1 MSKGESKEYRTR
13 LKEITSVLHKYGIT
27 RGITPQKLRMILE
40 DLGPT
45 YIKIGQI
52 MSLHSDILPKRY
64 CDELMCLRSEVT
76 PMEFPE
82 VKEVIEQAYGCPW
95 NEIFAFISDTPL
107 GSASIA
113 QVHRAELLSGE
124 QVVIKVQRT
133 GIYEIMAR
141 DIGLLRKAVKLMPP
155 ISLKGMA
162 DFDQV
167 LDELWNVTR
176 EEMNFLTEASNME
189 EFARRNAD
197 VVYVRTPK
205 LYQEYTTMHVLV
217 MEYIEG
223 PAIDD
228 KEKLLAGGYDLEEIG
243 IKLIDNYIK
252 QVMEDGFFHAD
263 PHPGNVKIQDGKI
276 VWIDMG
282 MMGRLTERDKEL
294 IGKAIRGI
302 AENDIGMIQ
311 ETVMALGE
319 FKEKPDQSVLYE
331 DISELM
337 SKYGSLDMGEIDVA
351 EVMMDLM
358 EVMKENKIRMP
369 HGLTM
374 LARGLTNMEGVLAD
388 IAPQINMIEI
398 ASRHISESMWKDLD
412 WKKELKHAGKNL
424 YRSMHKA
431 VEVPGLAADALHG
444 LMKGQTRVNLDLHA
458 SNDLAQLLRRLVRNV
473 VMGLWVMALL
483 ISSSIICT
491 TNMSPKICGIPAI
504 GAIGYLFAFA
514 IVMYVL
520 MKHELR
526 PGYHPWSSFF
536 LPFSLFLLDN
546 STNHILTCMVLLYLL
561 YHQKSSDSD
570 CYFVHFLVQIQIL
583 VSFCRHICP

>member
-223 PAIDD
+223 PVIDD

-282 MMGRLTERDKEL
+282 MMGRLTEHDRQL
-294 IGKAIRGI
+294 IGEAIEGV
-302 AENDIGMIQ
+302 AMNNIGKIQ
-311 ETVMALGE
+311 DAVLALGE
-319 FKEKPDQSVLYE
+319 FKGKPDSSKLYE
-331 DISELM
+331 DIRGLM
-337 SKYGSLDMGEIDVA
+337 EKYGTADMGNIDVA
-351 EVMMDLM
+351 EVMVNLM
-358 EVMKENKIRMP
+358 EVMKENKIMMP

-374 LARGLTNMEGVLAD
+374 LARGLTHVEGVLAEICPD
-388 IAPQINMIEI
+388 INMTQIAAARIKEQFFSNGNWKHEI
-398 ASRHISESMWKDLD
+398 
-412 WKKELKHAGKNL
+412 KKGGKNL
-424 YRSMHKA
+424 VWSLRRAIDIPS
-431 VEVPGLAADALHG
+431 LAADFLQG
-444 LMKGQTRVNLDLHA
+444 CMKGQTKINLDLHA
-458 SNDLAQLLRRLVRNV
+458 SDDLAWLLRRLVRNI

-491 TNMSPKICGIPAI
+491 TDMKPKLWGIPAL
-504 GAIGYLFAFA
+504 GAFGYVFAFI
-514 IVMYVL
+514 IVLYVFL
-520 MKHELR
+520 KH
-526 PGYHPWSSFF
+526 FF
-536 LPFSLFLLDN
+536 SR
-546 STNHILTCMVLLYLL
+546 
-561 YHQKSSDSD
+561 K
-570 CYFVHFLVQIQIL
+570 
-583 VSFCRHICP
+583 

>member
-162 DFDQV
+162 DFDLV
-167 LDELWNVTR
+167 LDELWSVTR
-176 EEMNFLTEASNME
+176 DEMNFLTEAANIE
-189 EFARRNAD
+189 EFARRNKD
-197 VVYVRTPK
+197 VNFVQTPV
-205 LYQEYTTMHVLV
+205 LYQQYTTVHVLV
-217 MEYIEG
+217 MEYIDG
-223 PAIDD
+223 CGIDEKD
-228 KEKLLAGGYDLEEIG
+228 KLLEDGYDLKEIG
-243 IKLIDNYIK
+243 SKLVDNYIK
-252 QVMEDGFFHAD
+252 QVMDDGFFHAD
-263 PHPGNVKIQDGKI
+263 PHSGNVKIRDGKI

-282 MMGRLTERDKEL
+282 MMGRLTEHDREMITLAIEGVALNDVGL
-294 IGKAIRGI
+294 ILKAVLG
-302 AENDIGMIQ
+302 
-311 ETVMALGE
+311 LGE
-319 FKEKPDQSVLYE
+319 FKERPEQRKLYE
-331 DISELM
+331 DIEGLLL
-337 SKYGSLDMGEIDVA
+337 KYGSTDMGKINVA
-351 EVMMDLM
+351 EVMTDLM
-358 EVMKENKIRMP
+358 EVMKENKIMMP

-374 LARGLTNMEGVLAD
+374 LARGLTHMEGVLAN
-388 IAPQINMIEI
+388 IAPDINMVEI
-398 ASRHISESMWKDLD
+398 AKARLAADFLHNFNF
-412 WKKELKHAGKNL
+412 KKELKSTG
-424 YRSMHKA
+424 RSLLKSVRKMIDIPSMTTDLMD
-431 VEVPGLAADALHG
+431 EF
-444 LMKGQTRVNLDLHA
+444 MKGQTKVNLDLRV
-458 SNDLAQLLRRLVRNV
+458 SKDLAFLLRRLVRNI

-491 TNMSPKICGIPAI
+491 TDMTPKFMGIPAL
-504 GAIGYLFAFA
+504 GAFGYLMAVV
-514 IVMYVL
+514 IMIYVFV
-520 MKHELR
+520 KHI
-526 PGYHPWSSFF
+526 
-536 LPFSLFLLDN
+536 FSR
-546 STNHILTCMVLLYLL
+546 
-561 YHQKSSDSD
+561 K
-570 CYFVHFLVQIQIL
+570 
-583 VSFCRHICP
+583 

>member
-64 CDELMCLRSEVT
+64 CDELMRLRSEVT

-189 EFARRNAD
+189 EFARRNED

-223 PAIDD
+223 SAIDD
-228 KEKLLAGGYDLEEIG
+228 KEKLLSGGYDLEEIG

-263 PHPGNVKIQDGKI
+263 PHPGNVKVQDGKI

-311 ETVMALGE
+311 EAVMALGE

-398 ASRHISESMWKDLD
+398 ASRHIAESMWKDLD

-444 LMKGQTRVNLDLHA
+444 LMKGQTRVNLDLHV
-458 SNDLAQLLRRLVRNV
+458 SNDLAHLLRRLVRNV

-491 TNMSPKICGIPAI
+491 TDMKPKIWGIPAI
-504 GAIGYLFAFA
+504 GVIGYLFAFA

-520 MKHELR
+520 VK
-526 PGYHPWSSFF
+526 
-536 LPFSLFLLDN
+536 
-546 STNHILTCMVLLYLL
+546 HILS
-561 YHQKSSDSD
+561 K
-570 CYFVHFLVQIQIL
+570 
-583 VSFCRHICP
+583 

>member
-1 MSKGESKEYRTR
+1 MSKEESKEYRTR

-27 RGITPQKLRMILE
+27 RGVTPQKLRMILE

-64 CDELMCLRSEVT
+64 CDELMRLRSEVT
-76 PMEFPE
+76 PMGFNE

-95 NEIFAFISDTPL
+95 NEIFSSISETPL

-113 QVHRAELLSGE
+113 QVHRAELTGGE
-124 QVVIKVQRT
+124 SVVIKVQRK

-189 EFARRNAD
+189 EFARRNEEVA
-197 VVYVRTPK
+197 YVRTPK

-228 KEKLLAGGYDLEEIG
+228 KEKLLADGYDLEEIG
-243 IKLIDNYIK
+243 VKLIDNYIK

-263 PHPGNVKIQDGKI
+263 PHPGNVKVQDGKI

-282 MMGRLTERDKEL
+282 MMGRLIERDKEL
-294 IGKAIRGI
+294 IGQAIRGI

-311 ETVMALGE
+311 EAVMALGE

-398 ASRHISESMWKDLD
+398 ASRHITEMMWKDLD

-444 LMKGQTRVNLDLHA
+444 LMKGQTRVNLDLHV
-458 SNDLAQLLRRLVRNV
+458 SNDLAHLLRRLVRNV

-491 TNMSPKICGIPAI
+491 TDMKPKIWGIPAI
-504 GAIGYLFAFA
+504 GVIGYLFAFA

-520 MKHELR
+520 VK
-526 PGYHPWSSFF
+526 
-536 LPFSLFLLDN
+536 
-546 STNHILTCMVLLYLL
+546 HILS
-561 YHQKSSDSD
+561 K
-570 CYFVHFLVQIQIL
+570 
-583 VSFCRHICP
+583 

>member
-162 DFDQV
+162 DFDLV
-167 LDELWNVTR
+167 LDELWSVTR
-176 EEMNFLTEASNME
+176 DEMNFLTEAANIE
-189 EFARRNAD
+189 EFARRNKD
-197 VVYVRTPK
+197 VNFVQTPV
-205 LYQEYTTMHVLV
+205 LYQQYTTVHVLV
-217 MEYIEG
+217 MEYIDG
-223 PAIDD
+223 CGIDEKD
-228 KEKLLAGGYDLEEIG
+228 KLLEDGYDLKEIG
-243 IKLIDNYIK
+243 SKLVDNYIK
-252 QVMEDGFFHAD
+252 QVMDDGFFHAD
-263 PHPGNVKIQDGKI
+263 PHSGNVKIRDGKI

-282 MMGRLTERDKEL
+282 MMGRLTEHDREMITLAIEGVALNDVGL
-294 IGKAIRGI
+294 ILKAVLG
-302 AENDIGMIQ
+302 
-311 ETVMALGE
+311 LGE
-319 FKEKPDQSVLYE
+319 FKERPEQRKLYE
-331 DISELM
+331 DIEGLLL
-337 SKYGSLDMGEIDVA
+337 KYGSTDMGKINVA
-351 EVMMDLM
+351 EVMTDLM
-358 EVMKENKIRMP
+358 EVMKENKIMMP

-374 LARGLTNMEGVLAD
+374 LARGLTHMEGVLAN
-388 IAPQINMIEI
+388 IAPDINMVEI
-398 ASRHISESMWKDLD
+398 ARARLAANFLHNFNF
-412 WKKELKHAGKNL
+412 KKELKNTG
-424 YRSMHKA
+424 RSLLKSVRKMIDLPSMTTDLMD
-431 VEVPGLAADALHG
+431 EF
-444 LMKGQTRVNLDLHA
+444 MKGQSKVNLDLRV
-458 SNDLAQLLRRLVRNV
+458 SKDLAFLLRRLVRNI

-491 TNMSPKICGIPAI
+491 TDMTPKFMGIPAL
-504 GAIGYLFAFA
+504 GAFGYLMAVV
-514 IVMYVL
+514 IIIYVFV
-520 MKHELR
+520 KHI
-526 PGYHPWSSFF
+526 
-536 LPFSLFLLDN
+536 FSR
-546 STNHILTCMVLLYLL
+546 
-561 YHQKSSDSD
+561 K
-570 CYFVHFLVQIQIL
+570 
-583 VSFCRHICP
+583 